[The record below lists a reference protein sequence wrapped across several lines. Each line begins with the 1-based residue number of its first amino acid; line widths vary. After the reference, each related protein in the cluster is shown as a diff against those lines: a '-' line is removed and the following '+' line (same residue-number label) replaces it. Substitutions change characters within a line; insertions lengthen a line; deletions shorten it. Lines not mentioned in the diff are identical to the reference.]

1 MDEFNRIDEL
11 QPQRKNR
18 IANKVFTTFCHKDD
32 LDNMI
37 DDIKRTYTIWNNKI
51 LVFKSEQT
59 EELIITYNIEPG
71 NLREVE
77 TIGNTVL
84 LHKNKDSKTLFSI
97 NAINLLNQ
105 QENGDTKGYYKVP
118 WEKYE
123 RSILITR
130 RGVFT
135 QLRIELY
142 KTIDTTPKT
151 ENNFDI

>member
-1 MDEFNRIDEL
+1 MDEFNRLDEL
-11 QPQRKNR
+11 QPQRKSR

-32 LDNMI
+32 LDKMVE
-37 DDIKRTYTIWNNKI
+37 DIKRTYTIWNNKI

-71 NLREVE
+71 NLNEVDV
-77 TIGNTVL
+77 IGNTVL
-84 LHKNKDSKTLFSI
+84 LHKNKESKTLFSI

-105 QENGDTKGYYKVP
+105 IENGSTENYYQVP

-123 RSILITR
+123 KSILITR
-130 RGVFT
+130 KGVFT
-135 QLRIELY
+135 QLRTELY

-151 ENNFDI
+151 LNNFDI